1 MLDWIARGLL
11 LGIVVSTAPAL
22 AQSGK
27 CVIETAKNG
36 AIVRVRGVVFP
47 GGHDMFIRPEQ
58 CPENRVIVIYGD
70 DPTLGRGRLQVKRDD
85 AFRTFERYVKEQQ
98 PSKPDEVCQQCP
110 KYQVTAELSGRLNV
124 APSAGVKRNPKT
136 GKATGLEGYGHPL
149 PFTRFRLVLT
159 GVSDV
164 TATELP
170 AAQDKASA
178 KQP

>member
-1 MLDWIARGLL
+1 MQDRILRSCL
-11 LGIVVSTAPAL
+11 LGVVLSAVPIM

-36 AIVRVRGVVFP
+36 AMVKVRGVVFP

-58 CPENRVIVIYGD
+58 CQDNRVIVTYGD
-70 DPTLGRGRLQVKRDD
+70 DPALGSSRLHVQRGDSFQ
-85 AFRTFERYVKEQQ
+85 AFERYLKEQQ
-98 PSKPDEVCQQCP
+98 PAKPNEVCQQCP
-110 KYQVTAELSGRLNV
+110 KYQVTAELSGRLDI

-159 GVSDV
+159 SVANV
-164 TATELP
+164 TAKELP
-170 AAQDKASA
+170 STQEKASA
-178 KQP
+178 K

>member
-1 MLDWIARGLL
+1 MLGWIAGGFMFVLA
-11 LGIVVSTAPAL
+11 STAPVPT
-22 AQSGK
+22 QSGK
-27 CVIETAKNG
+27 CVIETAENG
-36 AIVRVRGVVFP
+36 AMVRVRGVVFP

-58 CPENRVIVIYGD
+58 CPDYRVIVTYGD
-70 DPTLGRGRLQVKRDD
+70 DPALGRGRLQVKRDD
-85 AFRTFERYVKEQQ
+85 AFQMFERYVKEQQ
-98 PSKPDEVCQQCP
+98 PPRPGEVCQQCP
-110 KYQVTAELSGRLNV
+110 RHQVTAEVSGRLDI

-136 GKATGLEGYGHPL
+136 RKAISLEGYGHPL

-170 AAQDKASA
+170 AVQDQPSA

>member
-1 MLDWIARGLL
+1 MLDRIARGFL
-11 LGIVVSTAPAL
+11 LGIVLSAAPGL

-27 CVIETAKNG
+27 CVIETVKNG
-36 AIVRVRGVVFP
+36 AMVAVRGVVFP
-47 GGHDMFIRPEQ
+47 GGHDMFIRPAQ
-58 CPENRVIVIYGD
+58 CPDNRVIVMYGD
-70 DPTLGRGRLQVKRDD
+70 DPAVARRDRLQVKRDSS
-85 AFRTFERYVKEQQ
+85 FQEFERYLKEQQ
-98 PSKPDEVCQQCP
+98 PSRPNEICQQCP
-110 KYQVTAELSGRLNV
+110 KYQVTAELSGRLDI

-164 TATELP
+164 TTKELP
-170 AAQDKASA
+170 TAQDKAP